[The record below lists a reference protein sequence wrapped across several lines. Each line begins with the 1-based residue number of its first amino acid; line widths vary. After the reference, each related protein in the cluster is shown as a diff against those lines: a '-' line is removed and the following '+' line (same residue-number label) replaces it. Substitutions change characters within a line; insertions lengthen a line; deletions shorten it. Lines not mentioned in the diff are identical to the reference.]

1 MTGGYQYKENAQ
13 EIFENFFGTSNPFAT
28 FGFDDSTPFANKLS
42 RPGPK
47 KQEPFMQDLTCSL
60 SELYNGCVKTF
71 EISRKRFNSAGGIT
85 DDCKVLTINV
95 KQGWKKGTKVTFPGE
110 GDEGVDVVAADI
122 IFVIQEKIEKS
133 FVRDG
138 NNLIY
143 THRISLSDAL
153 SDCSLQIPTLDD
165 RIISVACPEVVSPFY
180 EKLIPGIYSSVNST
194 NHYFLA

>member
-1 MTGGYQYKENAQ
+1 
-13 EIFENFFGTSNPFAT
+13 
-28 FGFDDSTPFANKLS
+28 
-42 RPGPK
+42 
-47 KQEPFMQDLTCSL
+47 MQDLTCSL

-71 EISRKRFNSAGGIT
+71 EVSRKRFDSAGIIT

-110 GDEGVDVVAADI
+110 GDEGVDMVAADI
-122 IFVIQEKIEKS
+122 IFVIQERNEKS

-138 NNLIY
+138 NNLVY

-153 SDCSLQIPTLDD
+153 SECSLQIPTLDD

-180 EKLIPGIYSSVNST
+180 EKLVPGIHSSVNST